1 MWVLSSSLA
10 LSGFRTKRFC
20 SLLPPAGSPSSPQAL
35 LREVARSRDG
45 LVYLVSGV
53 LSASWLSPFLGLD
66 YYRVSKLIFLGFGKE
81 ESEFPGI
88 LEMISLCTF
97 KKFLFTYF
105 ELVVNLWC
113 KRAE

>member
-10 LSGFRTKRFC
+10 LSGFRTKHLC
-20 SLLPPAGSPSSPQAL
+20 SRLPPAGSPSSLQAL
-35 LREVARSRDG
+35 LRAVARSGEG
-45 LVYLVSGV
+45 LVYLISGI

-66 YYRVSKLIFLGFGKE
+66 YYRVSKLIFLRSGKE

-105 ELVVNLWC
+105 ELVVNLWH
-113 KRAE
+113 KMAE